1 MQSQLVG
8 IKMREERKEAKRD
21 AKIQVAVGAVLS
33 TLDLSTF
40 ECEICHV
47 KIDVDNLT
55 CPQCGQL
62 YCQYCGAKMNME
74 APGIC
79 PKCGGIPNYNPAP
92 MVVTTIDDIP
102 PEDRFWESLPECP
115 KCHAAVQPDWD
126 DCPFCGYKLLKG
138 TAPAGPT
145 TEAPKKVKATMQ
157 GEPEAAAA
165 DEEEEAEPEETK
177 KKKKKRAK
185 EGI

>member
-1 MQSQLVG
+1 
-8 IKMREERKEAKRD
+8 MREERKEAKRD